1 MIIILLNVETNK
13 FLIFMSAQFDTQYEI
28 EKKNDKIKK
37 IRYSIK
43 TKDFNNYYYKLTKTQ
58 YKLSLHIL

>member
-1 MIIILLNVETNK
+1 
-13 FLIFMSAQFDTQYEI
+13 MSAQFDTQYEI
-28 EKKNDKIKK
+28 EKKNDEIKK